1 MVAPT
6 GGTKPVP
13 QIPNALDNKKNTVR
27 PEGLEEGRSPRPQGR
42 SFKFGEKA
50 DPESPRK
57 GRRCTLVIKLAL
69 VGSDQEIWS
78 NM

>member
-1 MVAPT
+1 MMLPHEMREIPCQGVDDRT
-6 GGTKPVP
+6 GQ
-13 QIPNALDNKKNTVR
+13 QIEITQLQDTLDNVM
-27 PEGLEEGRSPRPQGR
+27 GR
-42 SFKFGEKA
+42 KA